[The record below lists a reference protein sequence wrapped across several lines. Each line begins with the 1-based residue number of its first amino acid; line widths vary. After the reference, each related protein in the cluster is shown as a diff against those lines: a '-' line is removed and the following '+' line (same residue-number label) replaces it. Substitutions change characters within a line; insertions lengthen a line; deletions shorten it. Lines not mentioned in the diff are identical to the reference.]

1 MKNGFEARPGQW
13 LKVHLREVSEQ
24 AGDFAAVFGA
34 EAWGRAAGLLH
45 DIGKYSREFQE
56 QLKRD
61 GHGLDHS
68 TAGAREAQRAY
79 RYGLLL
85 AYMIAGH
92 HGGLANEDILTE
104 RLVKRVPD
112 YSAHADEISVPPEP
126 ALPGLTPADQR
137 HQGFCCAF
145 FVRMVFS
152 CLVDADRLNSEAH
165 ADPGK
170 AALRDGRPGLR
181 ALKERL
187 DVHLE
192 RLQAEAEDTRI
203 NRLRR
208 SILAQ
213 CRAAAALPPGLFS
226 LTVPTGGGKTLASLA
241 FALDHAAAHAAAHGL
256 RRVIYAIPYTSIIE
270 QNAEVFREILG
281 QDAVLEYHSSVDLTS
296 EGGAEQDTALAASL
310 AMENWEVPLVVTTNV
325 QFLESLFACKASRC
339 RKLHNVAKSVIILDE
354 AQMLPRELLKPTLAA
369 LKELTVNYGCTVV
382 LCTAT
387 QPAVT
392 EHFPGGADIRE
403 IMRGPGPTELYEAFR
418 RVRVELAGEMDD
430 AALAEIMGGQ
440 EQCLCVVNRREHAR
454 LLFERIR
461 HLPGAHHL
469 SALMC
474 PQHRSEKFKVIRA
487 ALKNGLPCRV
497 ATTSLIEAG
506 VDVDAPLVLRAM
518 AGNDSLAQA
527 AGRCNREGKLPEP
540 GRVIVF
546 TSSEWKPLGWLNEVA
561 SIGGTVCRAYPDD
574 PLSLGAVA
582 AYFGNLYDLAGEKL
596 DAKGILARL
605 NRGAG
610 ELAFPFA
617 DVAAAYRLIED
628 AGTTVFIPY
637 DEVARGALAKIRRG
651 CADREDYRRL
661 QRYAVRVYGQHLRD
675 LRNAVETVAEGV
687 LALADMSL
695 YDKETGLGTT
705 SSLFNEGSLIV

>member
-45 DIGKYSREFQE
+45 DIGKYSREFQD
-56 QLKRD
+56 QLERD

-68 TAGAREAQRAY
+68 TAGAKEAARAY
-79 RYGLLL
+79 RAGRLL
-85 AYMIAGH
+85 AYVIAGH
-92 HGGLANEDILTE
+92 HGRGLANWINPGSLEE
-104 RLVKRVPD
+104 RLAKSGLPD
-112 YSAHADEISVPPEP
+112 YSAYKGEIALPPEP
-126 ALPGLTPADQR
+126 DFPRLTALDKRLL
-137 HQGFCCAF
+137 GFSCAF
-145 FVRMVFS
+145 FARMIFS

-170 AALRDGRPGLR
+170 AALRDGRPGLG

-187 DVHLE
+187 DAHLE

-281 QDAVLEYHSSVDLTS
+281 RDAVLEHHSSVELSS
-296 EGGAEQDTALAASL
+296 EGGAGQDTALAASL
-310 AMENWEVPLVVTTNV
+310 AMENWDVPLVVTTNV
-325 QFLESLFACKASRC
+325 QFLEFLFACKASRC

-369 LKELTVNYGCTVV
+369 LKELTVNYGCSVV

-387 QPAVT
+387 QPAVA

-403 IMRGPGPTELYEAFR
+403 IMRDPGPTELYEAFR
-418 RVRVELAGEMDD
+418 RVRVELAGEMDA
-430 AALAEIMGGQ
+430 AALAEVMGGQ

-461 HLPGAHHL
+461 HLPGANG
-469 SALMC
+469 SD
-474 PQHRSEKFKVIRA
+474 FK
-487 ALKNGLPCRV
+487 GLLV
-497 ATTSLIEAG
+497 AFHS
-506 VDVDAPLVLRAM
+506 
-518 AGNDSLAQA
+518 
-527 AGRCNREGKLPEP
+527 GRFHF
-540 GRVIVF
+540 V
-546 TSSEWKPLGWLNEVA
+546 
-561 SIGGTVCRAYPDD
+561 
-574 PLSLGAVA
+574 
-582 AYFGNLYDLAGEKL
+582 
-596 DAKGILARL
+596 
-605 NRGAG
+605 
-610 ELAFPFA
+610 
-617 DVAAAYRLIED
+617 
-628 AGTTVFIPY
+628 
-637 DEVARGALAKIRRG
+637 
-651 CADREDYRRL
+651 
-661 QRYAVRVYGQHLRD
+661 
-675 LRNAVETVAEGV
+675 
-687 LALADMSL
+687 
-695 YDKETGLGTT
+695 
-705 SSLFNEGSLIV
+705 